1 MLSGCVLI
9 NILLRADRWSSLI
22 NTMIT
27 HKGGDH
33 IRDHGAIM
41 TKTNRENSEVLVMD
55 CAKYLKSDI

>member
-1 MLSGCVLI
+1 
-9 NILLRADRWSSLI
+9 
-22 NTMIT
+22 MIT

-41 TKTNRENSEVLVMD
+41 TKINRENSEILVMD